1 MSATGM
7 LVSAQEVYDYT
18 KNPFG
23 LVYREAIT
31 EKRVGEVNIHPVK
44 YDLNGNE
51 IAANIYTPANY
62 DQSKEYAAIVISH
75 PNGGVKEQT
84 AGLYAQRLAELGYI
98 TIAADASY
106 QGASGGEPRNLDIPQ
121 NRINDVR
128 GMVDYISTYPGV
140 DADRIGA
147 LDICGGGGL
156 YFRGTPIRQT
166 DKGRSYSE
174 PVQYRASTSSRLSGF
189 ADDHRS
195 RQTETSLGS
204 TREIRS

>member
-98 TIAADASY
+98 TIAAGASY
-106 QGASGGEPRNLDIPQ
+106 QGQAAENPA
-121 NRINDVR
+121 
-128 GMVDYISTYPGV
+128 ISIYLRT
-140 DADRIGA
+140 
-147 LDICGGGGL
+147 
-156 YFRGTPIRQT
+156 
-166 DKGRSYSE
+166 
-174 PVQYRASTSSRLSGF
+174 ASTMCAAWLTIFPRIPELM
-189 ADDHRS
+189 
-195 RQTETSLGS
+195 QTESAL
-204 TREIRS
+204 